1 MKEVER
7 PRRWLLP
14 VALLCALVAVLWLA
28 FVIVAR
34 GGNGPDGARPAATV
48 TRPHDGAGAS
58 IAPKA
63 HEASV
68 GAPTRSP
75 PADPHADEVQVCGG
89 AWVKTQ
95 GDGSIDQGDL
105 IRATNEPDARKRVVA
120 ALRAEPS
127 ELAHAVAL
135 WFEMRGTGDEKWR
148 AMMDSASG
156 CDSAECRDRQQAVPE
171 VGEARD
177 ALARM
182 AVSSTDPSVYALALH
197 TCGGNR
203 EGACQMLS
211 AEQWARLD
219 PGNATPWLFM
229 LSAAKTR
236 NDLAA
241 QNEALHRIA
250 TAQRSET
257 GFFTS
262 LGQVAS
268 AMPSDETLML
278 AALNMTFEAI
288 GMQAFALPPYQPLV
302 ADCSGV
308 ALRDSNRRQTCAA
321 IAEVMVARSD
331 TFLER
336 MIGLR
341 IGQHV
346 GWPAERIDQLRGEF
360 HAYSEHAG
368 APTLPDEGGTGV
380 GCADVRRGLDLFR
393 RLAIGGEAG
402 EMRAWVE
409 RSGRTPED
417 FVSVE
422 RARQKAE
429 QALRAR
435 AQADAASAAAGG
447 APASRP

>member
-1 MKEVER
+1 MTVIDL
-7 PRRWLLP
+7 PRRWRWAIAALCGLVVLL
-14 VALLCALVAVLWLA
+14 VV
-28 FVIVAR
+28 FVIAAR
-34 GGNGPDGARPAATV
+34 GGDRPDGARPATAA
-48 TRPHDGAGAS
+48 RPQDGAGAS

-148 AMMDSASG
+148 LVMDGASG
-156 CDSAECRDRQQAVPE
+156 CDSAECRNRQQAVPE

-182 AVSSTDPSVYALALH
+182 AVSSTDPSVYALAFH
-197 TCGGNR
+197 TCGVNR
-203 EGACQMLS
+203 EGACQMLN

-229 LSAAKTR
+229 LSAAKTL

-257 GFFTS
+257 GVFTIPG
-262 LGQVAS
+262 LVAS
-268 AMPSDETLML
+268 AVPSDETSML
-278 AALNMTFEAI
+278 AAWTMAAEAF
-288 GMQAFALPPYQPLV
+288 GMEAAFTIPGYQPLV
-302 ADCSGV
+302 ADCNSA

-321 IAEVMVARSD
+321 IADVLVARSD
-331 TFLER
+331 TLMER
-336 MIGLR
+336 MIGVV
-341 IGQHV
+341 IGGHV
-346 GWPAERIDQLRGEF
+346 GWSAERSDQLRGEF